1 MENEETT
8 LVGQRASQQVVDLG
22 DPFINSALVHTAS
35 ACLIFVV
42 VFIFVL
48 PGILLTT
55 LRREKPYQVDM
66 RPKTRLG
73 RQVYEGPDRPLI
85 MCMVNSTSFQRL
97 PPMTYT
103 FEQVPSNLCSHVV
116 FPLSGAADWSDD
128 MLHYD
133 YTHKITHPNLYR
145 EMVRL
150 KKERPALKILVGVGE
165 YEVNNGLFRYAA
177 ESMHATVQ
185 FCSAVLRWTLGNGF
199 DGLVIHR
206 MFTSGSPGEDR
217 RGIIVLL
224 QKLWVHFERHGLTLV
239 VVFEPETEVF
249 NQPLLGGKICSYVD
263 YAVVVAHGFRS
274 DAFAEFPSPMR
285 SRLPSPLNVT
295 MDFDTAV
302 QRALASGVPVH
313 KLVVSVSLDGASYTL
328 DDKSEHKPGS
338 VLLAG
343 RSEGIPGL
351 FTRCPGVLSFF
362 EICRRLVFENWTRAW
377 DASAECPY
385 AYSDDQWVAYEDQ
398 ISLMAKA
405 EYVRNRSLAGMM
417 VWDVSSDDYRGD
429 CGTPNVLVQTIYQNF
444 QSVFKLD

>member
-8 LVGQRASQQVVDLG
+8 LVGQRGSQQAVDLG

-55 LRREKPYQVDM
+55 MRREKTYQVDM
-66 RPKTRLG
+66 RPKTRMG
-73 RQVYEGPDRPLI
+73 RQAYEGPDKPLV
-85 MCMVNSTSFQRL
+85 MCMVNSSSFQRQA
-97 PPMTYT
+97 PMTYT

-128 MLHYD
+128 MLHFD
-133 YTHKITHPNLYR
+133 YTHKITHPSLYR

-150 KKERPALKILVGVGE
+150 KKERPALKILVSVGE

-206 MFTSGSPGEDR
+206 MFSGGPADQDR
-217 RGIIVLL
+217 RGLIVLL

-263 YAVVVAHGFRS
+263 YAVVVSHGFRG
-274 DAFAEFPSPMR
+274 DVFAEFASPMR
-285 SRLPSPLNVT
+285 HRAWPQNGTV
-295 MDFDTAV
+295 DFETAI

-313 KLVVSVSLDGASYTL
+313 KLVASVSLDGTSYTL
-328 DDKSEHKPGS
+328 DEKADHKPGS
-338 VLLAG
+338 MLLAG
-343 RSEGIPGL
+343 RPEGIPGL
-351 FTRCPGVLSFF
+351 FTRCPGVLSYF
-362 EICRRLVFENWTRAW
+362 EICRHLVFENWTREW
-377 DASAECPY
+377 DANAECPY
-385 AYSDDQWVAYEDQ
+385 AYSDDQWVAYEDPQ
-398 ISLMAKA
+398 SLMAKA
-405 EYVRNRSLAGMM
+405 EYVRNRSLAGVMI
-417 VWDVSSDDYRGD
+417 WDVSSDDYRGD
-429 CGTPNVLVQTIYQNF
+429 CGPPNVLVQTLYHEF